1 MVESVDPKYRFDTLA
16 IHVGQEPDPVTL
28 ARAVPIHRTAS
39 YVFKDAQH
47 ASALFSLKELG
58 NIYTRLMNPTT
69 DVLEKRMAA
78 LESGVG
84 ALAVASGTSAIFN
97 SLINLMEAGDELVSA
112 RNLYGGTYTMFNDI
126 LPHLGITA
134 RFVDHRDTKKFREAV
149 NSKTRA
155 IFLETIGNP
164 KLGVPDFDEI
174 ARIAQDAHVPL
185 IVDSTFTP
193 PCIFKPIEHGADVV
207 VHSLTKWIGGHGTGI
222 GGVVVDAGKFDWTD
236 SKFGLFA
243 KPEPSYGGMRF
254 GHDLGELQTM
264 AFILR
269 MRLVPLRNLGACIS
283 PDNSWMFSAGSG
295 DAFLEDGTALLQLA
309 GGGSVPGA
317 TPSRR
322 LGSLSG
328 ARCRSIPRYGQALF
342 SQGNGRR
349 SRRLRNQRKRRRSR
363 RVHKPATIVFSSGEC
378 WRREKSRYSSC

>member
-1 MVESVDPKYRFDTLA
+1 
-16 IHVGQEPDPVTL
+16 
-28 ARAVPIHRTAS
+28 
-39 YVFKDAQH
+39 
-47 ASALFSLKELG
+47 
-58 NIYTRLMNPTT
+58 
-69 DVLEKRMAA
+69 MAA

-134 RFVDHRDTKKFREAV
+134 RFVDHRDTKRFREAV

-243 KPEPSYGGMRF
+243 
-254 GHDLGELQTM
+254 QTGT
-264 AFILR
+264 
-269 MRLVPLRNLGACIS
+269 LVWGNAIRSRPRGT
-283 PDNSWMFSAGSG
+283 PDNGFCPA
-295 DAFLEDGTALLQLA
+295 DA
-309 GGGSVPGA
+309 VGA
-317 TPSRR
+317 SEKS
-322 LGSLSG
+322 GSLHQPG
-328 ARCRSIPRYGQALF
+328 
-342 SQGNGRR
+342 
-349 SRRLRNQRKRRRSR
+349 
-363 RVHKPATIVFSSGEC
+363 
-378 WRREKSRYSSC
+378 